1 MSKNVK
7 QPKGGK
13 MIKYLTIVV
22 LVLAIASILL
32 WAVFPT
38 ETAEYAQIQNTADE
52 AQ

>member
-1 MSKNVK
+1 
-7 QPKGGK
+7 

-22 LVLAIASILL
+22 LALAVASILL

-38 ETAEYAQIQNTADE
+38 ETAEYAQIQKVSDD